1 MEVSVMVTLLSLL
14 LAALL
19 EVGGDAAIR
28 RGLLGTGRLWVVLG
42 GLALVAYGLTVNL
55 NREIEFGRL
64 MGVYIAVFFV
74 ASQLIGVVVFRD
86 PPSWTM
92 LVGGALFVLGGTVI
106 QLGAR

>member
-1 MEVSVMVTLLSLL
+1 MVTLMSLV

-28 RGLLGTGRLWVVLG
+28 RGLLGSAPLRVVLG

-64 MGVYIAVFFV
+64 MGAYIAIFFV
-74 ASQLIGVVVFRD
+74 VSQLIGVVVFRE
-86 PPSWTM
+86 PPSWTI
-92 LVGGALFVLGGTVI
+92 LVGGALFVLGGAVI